1 MKRHITGIACAALVL
16 ALAAHIIA
24 QQPGRNLVTL
34 TEDNLKNPSPNDWL
48 MYNRTY
54 DAQRFSPLQQI
65 NKDNIG
71 QLKLAWSVTEGAGT
85 QEGIPLVHDGVMYLQ
100 APGATIQARDA
111 VTGELIWEHK
121 RDMPQNI
128 KGGARAKTIAI
139 GFDMVYWTSPDSYL
153 VALDARTGE
162 RRWEAK
168 TENRGATQGAILAG
182 DKVISG
188 GACSGKHENCF
199 ISAHDAK

>member
-1 MKRHITGIACAALVL
+1 MNRKISYFASAAVAL
-16 ALAAHIIA
+16 AVFLAAHVIA
-24 QQPGRNLVTL
+24 QQPGRNLVAL
-34 TEDNLKNPSPNDWL
+34 TEDTLKNPSPNDWL

-65 NKDNIG
+65 NKSNVG
-71 QLKLAWSVTEGAGT
+71 QLKLPWPVTEGAGS

-100 APGATIQARDA
+100 APGAVMQALDA
-111 VTGELIWEHK
+111 TTGQLIWEHK
-121 RDMPQNI
+121 RKMADNI

-162 RRWEAK
+162 VRWEAK
-168 TENRGATQGAILAG
+168 TESRGATQGAVVAG

-188 GACSGKHENCF
+188 
-199 ISAHDAK
+199 